1 MPVVLPTST
10 FQNGQLLDPS
20 SLNKAQYDTEF
31 PATLGENG
39 IYSAGN
45 GGIDQSFL
53 SPDFSLRQ
61 EHLQPGQV
69 AKSRAAGAW
78 SSLDNMSDVTGRST
92 ATSPRRTVAG
102 QALPGCGVRVHVPFD
117 ATAIRWNVSF
127 FWHVLRWWG
136 IDALPDPDTDQAQDI
151 ITMVFVDGI
160 NQKALRREYP
170 LTWFKRKITTVA
182 DQKNPYSIEAEQCAH
197 WNLSHLQTV
206 ATTDDSQAKLS
217 PGWHEVYMGFYV
229 KPIGETYVQ
238 TNVPKYNDAGTNVS
252 MTLSVHQRL
261 SIGCRSARVV
271 AFR

>member
-20 SLNKAQYDTEF
+20 TLNKALYDTEL
-31 PATLGENG
+31 PATLGEKG
-39 IYSAGN
+39 VYSAGN
-45 GGIDQSFL
+45 GGINQSFL
-53 SPDFSLRQ
+53 SSDFSLRQ

-92 ATSPRRTVAG
+92 ATNPRRTVSG

-136 IDALPDPDTDQAQDI
+136 LNVLPAPDTDQAQDI

-170 LTWFKRKITTVA
+170 LTWFKRKVTTVA
-182 DQKNPYSIEAEQCAH
+182 NQKNPYSIEAEQCAH

-206 ATTDDSQAKLS
+206 ATTDDSSAKLS

-238 TNVPKYNDAGTNVS
+238 TNVPKYDDGSEKEV
-252 MTLSVHQRL
+252 TLSVHQRL